1 MSTVFDSR
9 SATENPIQAP
19 PQTSVGSVGIF
30 EPPRGLVL
38 TSISRHK
45 RLVAI
50 VTIIG
55 AVLGL
60 LAGIARKPTY
70 TATSTLQVGTVNLN
84 APGFNGFVQGATS
97 LSTVFSR
104 AIFASS
110 VLKELHSKLG
120 IGSGEAA
127 RRLSAEPIPLSPSF
141 DIIATGL
148 TSKSAIAL
156 ANTASTAVVSYEQKA
171 ASATSPQAEVLL
183 KSYHKAAQELQQAR
197 ALVESYSTEASR
209 NKANALK
216 VGNTQSYMPSKA
228 LIQAQTTE
236 DEAKTRA
243 EAIGAAYK
251 SVTASTAG
259 ASPASGLISIIAEAS
274 TTTNNRKSK
283 LQLYGL
289 IGLFAGIIIGCLVAV
304 LRERRLTSR
313 AIAAEMKAEIHGST
327 PA

>member
-84 APGFNGFVQGATS
+84 APGFDGFVQGATA
-97 LSTVFSR
+97 LTTVFSR

-110 VLKELHSKLG
+110 VLNELHTKLG
-120 IGSGEAA
+120 ISPGEVAQ
-127 RRLSAEPIPLSPSF
+127 RLSAEPIPLSPSF
-141 DIIATGL
+141 NIVATGP
-148 TSKSAIAL
+148 TSKDAINL
-156 ANTASTAVVSYEQKA
+156 ANAASTGVVAYEQHA
-171 ASATSPQAEVLL
+171 ASATSPQAAALL
-183 KSYHKAAQELQQAR
+183 KEYDSAAQTLQKAH
-197 ALVESYSTEASR
+197 ALVQYYAAEESRQHAEAG
-209 NKANALK
+209 KAGHA
-216 VGNTQSYMPSKA
+216 GSMPSKA
-228 LIQAQTTE
+228 AIQARAAE

-243 EAIGAAYK
+243 EAIGASYK
-251 SVTASTAG
+251 SVTSAAAG
-259 ASPASGLISIIAEAS
+259 SNPASSLVSIVAQA
-274 TTTNNRKSK
+274 TTTTSNRKSK
-283 LQLYGL
+283 VELYGL
-289 IGLFAGIIIGCLVAV
+289 IGVFAGVIIGCVLAV
-304 LRERRLTSR
+304 LGERRRMGRMIS
-313 AIAAEMKAEIHGST
+313 AEMEAGIRGSQ
-327 PA
+327 PAA